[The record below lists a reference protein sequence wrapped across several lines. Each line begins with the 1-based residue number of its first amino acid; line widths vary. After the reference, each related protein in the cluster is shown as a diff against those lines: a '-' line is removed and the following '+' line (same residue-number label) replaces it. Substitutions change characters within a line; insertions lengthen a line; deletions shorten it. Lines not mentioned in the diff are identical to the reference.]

1 MRELFVVLSPSHPH
15 CCMSEAK
22 MAAPLSLAVFAI
34 KLMVT
39 FFDDGI
45 WEGRGKRRR
54 GKRRRGKRRKKR
66 RRRKKKKRRRRRR
79 GKRRNGRRGEKKDVY
94 S

>member
-1 MRELFVVLSPSHPH
+1 MRELFVVLSPSQPH

-39 FFDDGI
+39 FFDGGI

-54 GKRRRGKRRKKR
+54 GKRRRGKREITSTS
-66 RRRKKKKRRRRRR
+66 
-79 GKRRNGRRGEKKDVY
+79 NEI
-94 S
+94 SFCSL